1 MRKTLLFLGM
11 CLLFMGTGYG
21 QTTIYSEDFTG
32 DDGYG
37 AIGPGNTVNVSGV
50 DWTVDVTNS
59 SLTATSDFFQ
69 VVSGVFQAQDVDGTQ
84 VSNGAGS
91 GPIWESPS
99 ISIAGYTNVSIS
111 LDVSNNAGGFESED
125 FIKAYYV
132 IDSGSEVTFGHL
144 WDDNGDPT
152 NLADSTFSVSG
163 LSGSTLQVFVEIDNN
178 AGGEMITF
186 DNVKVTGTSS
196 GSSPTKLSVTQVN
209 GGSSPSVST
218 PFDVEVQ
225 LLDGSDNPISATQDT
240 SITLSLATGSGSL
253 GGTLTGTVTSGN
265 STVTISGVT
274 YDTAESGVQITATN
288 TGGSLTSG
296 TSSTFDVLAAA
307 DQLVLVSA
315 PTTGTTDVTIDQF
328 TVEARRSGDSSVD
341 LNYTKSVTI
350 SKASGTGNL
359 SGTTSVSASAGV
371 ATFNNLSFDAAGDF
385 TIEASDGSLTSSAS
399 STITIADPE
408 PVGMILTGVIDGPL
422 TGGLPKAI
430 ELFVTN
436 DISDLSDYSL
446 GSASNGGGSAGE
458 EYTFPSVSVSAGTF
472 IYVSSESTEFSN
484 FFGFSPTYTSGV
496 ANINGDDAIELFQNS
511 VVVDVYGDV
520 NVDGS
525 GESWDHLDGWGYRKI
540 GTSAATTFNASD
552 WSYSG
557 INALD
562 GETTNASAT
571 TPFPSKT
578 YTNGW
583 FVHLSGSTGYRL
595 LSAPTTATISSLLD
609 PIWTQGA
616 STGADATNGDPNVFT
631 WPTTAIDG
639 TSSNWSGMTDLS
651 GTLGAG
657 TGILVYVFADDD
669 YNGSDDAFPK
679 TLSVSGTENAA
690 DVAPTVNSNAN
701 GWTLVGNPFASTID
715 FDVATKSEL
724 TDVAY
729 VWDANASS
737 WKDWNGTSGDLTD
750 GLITPFQGFFIQN
763 SGTVT
768 SPSITFTSG
777 SKTTGGSFYGKE
789 NPESPVTLRLEMK
802 GTETS
807 NSVWLQFSEAGAFDA
822 AVKGDAVELQALSA
836 EYSRLAVEKSGD
848 LLNIAHLPLNESF
861 NLPLDV
867 SSTESGEFTL
877 KATDFD
883 LPAGMSVVFHDYQTG
898 FEQEITED
906 FEYKF
911 ELGSEVAAKA
921 VKPGNLVAGP
931 LMAKSSGSDRFG
943 IAIQPTGTSTEN
955 TDAPAEFALEQN
967 YPNPFNPSTTIQYSV
982 AEPGLVSLSVYN
994 LMGQRVAELVNE
1006 TKSAGT
1012 FNVSWNASNAASGMY
1027 YYRLVAGGK
1036 TITRKMTLIK

>member
-21 QTTIYSEDFTG
+21 QTQIIIEDFEDGTVGYTVSTAEFTDGSGDYFTRTDGSNISGTYSSPQGTSFFAAMDIDGEGASSEQTMTFDDINISGYTSLELRIYLAEDDDGTNQDWDSSDLFTIEYDIDNSGSFSDLLHVRGTGSSNSEPAIDTDFDGTG
-32 DDGYG
+32 D
-37 AIGPGNTVNVSGV
+37 
-50 DWTVDVTNS
+50 
-59 SLTATSDFFQ
+59 
-69 VVSGVFQAQDVDGTQ
+69 GT
-84 VSNGAGS
+84 
-91 GPIWESPS
+91 I
-99 ISIAGYTNVSIS
+99 IT
-111 LDVSNNAGGFESED
+111 
-125 FIKAYYV
+125 
-132 IDSGSEVTFGHL
+132 
-144 WDDNGDPT
+144 
-152 NLADSTFSVSG
+152 STFSQFTQSISGTGSTLDLKLTFNFNSGDEDIAIDNIEIYGTSTGGSATKLAITDVNGGDDPVVGESFSVNIQSQDGSDLPANLSQDSTVTLSVINGTGSLSGSLSGTINSGGNLVTLSG
-163 LSGSTLQVFVEIDNN
+163 LS
-178 AGGEMITF
+178 
-186 DNVKVTGTSS
+186 
-196 GSSPTKLSVTQVN
+196 
-209 GGSSPSVST
+209 
-218 PFDVEVQ
+218 
-225 LLDGSDNPISATQDT
+225 
-240 SITLSLATGSGSL
+240 
-253 GGTLTGTVTSGN
+253 
-265 STVTISGVT
+265 
-274 YDTAESGVQITATN
+274 YDTAESFNLIVTN
-288 TGGSLTSG
+288 TGGGLSADTVSV
-296 TSSTFDVLAAA
+296 TVIAAA
-307 DQLVLVSA
+307 DQLVIKDFPSSGFSNTVVSS
-315 PTTGTTDVTIDQF
+315 F
-328 TVEARRSGDSSVD
+328 TVEAQRSSDNSVD
-341 LNYTKSVTI
+341 DTYTKNITI
-350 SKASGTGNL
+350 SKVSGSGTIG
-359 SGTTSVSASAGV
+359 GTVTKTAVNGIATFDDITFDTDGSYTISAG
-371 ATFNNLSFDAAGDF
+371 
-385 TIEASDGSLTSSAS
+385 DGSLTSSSSSSLSITTAVTPS
-399 STITIADPE
+399 QGSVFITEVADATTYQNEFIELYNIGSTSVTLDGSDLLMYDATGTTLQTTFDLEAFTGSTIIPAGGYLIISRGNNESSFESEFGTLNGSTNFLQGTTVAYF
-408 PVGMILTGVIDGPL
+408 GTGRRWVLKYSGTVIDSTSAGV
-422 TGGLPKAI
+422 G
-430 ELFVTN
+430 N
-436 DISDLSDYSL
+436 DRDYQFPL
-446 GSASNGGGSAGE
+446 GSQ
-458 EYTFPSVSVSAGTF
+458 TF
-472 IYVSSESTEFSN
+472 ITGIQGEATP
-484 FFGFSPTYTSGV
+484 G
-496 ANINGDDAIELFQNS
+496 EL
-511 VVVDVYGDV
+511 
-520 NVDGS
+520 DGS
-525 GESWDHLDGWGYRKI
+525 IDL
-540 GTSAATTFNASD
+540 T
-552 WSYSG
+552 
-557 INALD
+557 
-562 GETTNASAT
+562 
-571 TPFPSKT
+571 
-578 YTNGW
+578 
-583 FVHLSGSTGYRL
+583 GSTGYRL

-679 TLSVSGTENAA
+679 TLSVSGTENTA

-777 SKTTGGSFYGKE
+777 SKATGGSFYGKE

-807 NSVWLQFSEAGAFDA
+807 NSVWLQFSEAGAFDTT
-822 AVKGDAVELQALSA
+822 VKGDAVELQALSA
-836 EYSRLAVEKSGD
+836 EYSRLAVEKSGG

-877 KATDFD
+877 KATDFA

-921 VKPGNLVAGP
+921 VNPGNLVAGP

-955 TDAPAEFALEQN
+955 TDTPAEFALEQN

-982 AEPGLVSLSVYN
+982 AEPGQVSLSVYN